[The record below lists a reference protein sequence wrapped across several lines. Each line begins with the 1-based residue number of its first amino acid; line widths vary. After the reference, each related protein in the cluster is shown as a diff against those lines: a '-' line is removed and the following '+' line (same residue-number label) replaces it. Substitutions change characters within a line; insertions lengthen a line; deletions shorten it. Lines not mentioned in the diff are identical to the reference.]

1 MKTVKIISRV
11 ISTILIVVLA
21 TVLLSNL
28 YLMLAPKLFNNPN
41 PTVFG
46 YSTAVVVSGSMAPT
60 INVED
65 MVIIKKADDYKV
77 GDIISFTNGKSRV
90 THRIIEITP
99 EGYITQGDANNSQ
112 DIAPIPV
119 QAVTGK
125 VIKTIPG
132 VGNIIRFIQSP
143 LCVMILVM
151 IAALIMLIPLL
162 FPKENINENGEK
174 QQ

>member
-1 MKTVKIISRV
+1 MKAVKIISRV
-11 ISTILIVVLA
+11 ISTILIIVLA

-28 YLMLAPKLFNNPN
+28 YLMFAPKLLNNPN

-46 YSTAVVVSGSMAPT
+46 YSTAVVISGSMAPT

-65 MVIIKKADDYKV
+65 MVIIKKFDDYKV

-99 EGYITQGDANNSQ
+99 DGYITQGDANNSK
-112 DIAPIPV
+112 DIAPIPP

-125 VIKTIPG
+125 VVKTIPG
-132 VGNIIRFIQSP
+132 VGHIIQFIQSP
-143 LCVMILVM
+143 LCVMILFM
-151 IAALIMLIPLL
+151 IAALILLIPLL
-162 FPKENINENGEK
+162 FPKENINDGEK
-174 QQ
+174 QE